1 MKMKKKKKKKKRNDS
16 DDNDIILFIILLL
29 FFNIKFL
36 NVDTHIQLYILS
48 TKSFVFEYYNVF
60 TNLD

>member
-1 MKMKKKKKKKKRNDS
+1 MKMKKKKRKKKKRNDS
-16 DDNDIILFIILLL
+16 DDIILLLL